1 MLDNAANSALSQSEI
16 AQNQLNEL
24 KSTVEYLTD
33 IDDKAKTTNDL
44 LEELL
49 VATLKGGGNSSI
61 SSQDIKSFLASNP
74 GMSAREIANAATKFG
89 VSKDQ
94 LVSAGI
100 KESDINKYTGGKTV
114 TDKQILDFVN
124 ANRSNPRAIY
134 DAAVANGISS
144 TRLSAVTGISK
155 TDIDKFVKDNRLQ
168 SFAKG
173 TDFVAKSGLA
183 MVHRAEAIVPSSTTD
198 EVKKMREELTK
209 LRQEQNQQTGDLMRV
224 IDISDHKNAKLIA
237 DALAQIE
244 RQRAWTD
251 RARAGLR

>member
-1 MLDNAANSALSQSEI
+1 
-16 AQNQLNEL
+16 
-24 KSTVEYLTD
+24 
-33 IDDKAKTTNDL
+33 
-44 LEELL
+44 
-49 VATLKGGGNSSI
+49 
-61 SSQDIKSFLASNP
+61 
-74 GMSAREIANAATKFG
+74 MSAREIANAATKFG

-114 TDKQILDFVN
+114 TDQQILEFVN
-124 ANRSNPRAIY
+124 ANRNNPRAIY

-198 EVKKMREELTK
+198 EIKKMREELAK
-209 LRQEQNQQTGDLMRV
+209 LRQEQHQQTGDLIKVTDLSNRQ
-224 IDISDHKNAKLIA
+224 NAKLIA

-244 RQRAWTD
+244 TRKVWAERSK
-251 RARAGLR
+251 ARLA